1 MGVTEKKAEFGQTR
15 SFLKKKKKNGYE
27 TGEEEGGS
35 RHSFAR

>member
-15 SFLKKKKKNGYE
+15 SFLKKKKNGYE

>member
-15 SFLKKKKKNGYE
+15 SFLKKKNGYE